1 MSEKWYKTEIKV
13 ERLIKQSNSDNGDRN
28 AVESIVSSEV
38 EIIDKQAL
46 VNAIAI
52 LLRCLSLKFVNLD
65 LKILKL
71 MATNSKL
78 L

>member
-65 LKILKL
+65 LKSLKL